1 MRIAIAVDH
10 AGFPLKDEV
19 ICVVRDAGHEVVD
32 LGTYSTDPVDYPDY
46 AEKVGRAIL
55 DGQADRGILV
65 CGSGIGACIAANKMK
80 GIYAGLC
87 HEVYTAHQGV
97 EHDNMNVMCL
107 GARIIGPALVPELVT
122 AFLNAEFSTAE
133 RHRRRVGKVRKI
145 EGNDLKAE

>member
-1 MRIAIAVDH
+1 MRVAVAVDH

-19 ICVVRDAGHEVVD
+19 ICVVQDAGHEVID
-32 LGTYSTDPVDYPDY
+32 LGTYSTEPVDYPDY

-107 GARIIGPALVPELVT
+107 GARIIGPALVPELVD
-122 AFLNAEFSTAE
+122 AFLKAEFSTAE
-133 RHRRRVGKVRKI
+133 RHRRRVGKVQKL
-145 EGNDLKAE
+145 EKQG

>member
-1 MRIAIAVDH
+1 MRVAIAVDH

-19 ICVVRDAGHEVVD
+19 ICVVQDAGHEVVD
-32 LGTYSTDPVDYPDY
+32 LGTYSTEPVDYPDY

-55 DGQADRGILV
+55 SGQAERGILI
-65 CGSGIGACIAANKMK
+65 CGSGIGACIAANKMR

-107 GARIIGPALVPELVT
+107 GARIIGPALVPELVE
-122 AFLNAEFSTAE
+122 AFLKAEFSTAE
-133 RHRRRVGKVRKI
+133 RHRRRVGKVR
-145 EGNDLKAE
+145 DLEKQG